1 MIEVTVKRSE
11 WLRGNNNAMKA
22 RLSAITH
29 RALGQG
35 EEIVRTSLCESYADD
50 AGHTIVTGRCCLGF
64 WANAIG
70 FRDETIM
77 HQGTP
82 QDLAEL
88 QCPTPT
94 EDRPTRARDEE
105 LLGSLSNWNDVPIR
119 TWKDFGECYVNGEA
133 TPNGNF
139 SRLMRLNDDPS
150 LDEDEREA
158 RIIEAGKLEDIEFTF
173 VD

>member
-11 WLRGNNNAMKA
+11 WLRGDNKAMKA

-35 EEIVRTSLCESYADD
+35 EETVRTTLCESYADD
-50 AGHTIVTGRCCLGF
+50 SGHTIVTGRCCLGF

-105 LLGSLSNWNDVPIR
+105 LLGSLSDWNDVPIR
-119 TWKDFGECYVNGEA
+119 TWEDFDCDA